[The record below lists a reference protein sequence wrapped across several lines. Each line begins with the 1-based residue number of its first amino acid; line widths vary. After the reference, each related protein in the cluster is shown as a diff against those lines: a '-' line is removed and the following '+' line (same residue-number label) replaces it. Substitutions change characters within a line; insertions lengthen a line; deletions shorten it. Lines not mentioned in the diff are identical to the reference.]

1 MLVFH
6 KLSDVPL
13 SVELILPLTKNQPE
27 GGFFTSNPILFG
39 LTCFVIST
47 HNYLLVYFTR
57 VSIVLQ

>member
-1 MLVFH
+1 MLVFTGGMYH
-6 KLSDVPL
+6 YQW
-13 SVELILPLTKNQPE
+13 ELVLPLTKNQPE

>member
-1 MLVFH
+1 MLVFTSGMYH
-6 KLSDVPL
+6 YQW
-13 SVELILPLTKNQPE
+13 ELVLPLTKNQPE